1 MTRPKRIFDEE
12 TIRRI
17 RAALESGANLQDLAG
32 RFQVSK
38 MYFVRAGLTRRKINP
53 PPCGKRNAP
62 HAITARTGDTGE
74 SMRDDT
80 MELQKVCHVLVFR
93 VAHCCFSGQLPADS
107 TRVVGSILQILPADT
122 SAETKEEIIPHLVC
136 AIEGY
141 QKMQQSSYPQ

>member
-53 PPCGKRNAP
+53 PPVRKKKRAARYHGENWRHWRINA
-62 HAITARTGDTGE
+62 G
-74 SMRDDT
+74 
-80 MELQKVCHVLVFR
+80 
-93 VAHCCFSGQLPADS
+93 
-107 TRVVGSILQILPADT
+107 
-122 SAETKEEIIPHLVC
+122 
-136 AIEGY
+136 
-141 QKMQQSSYPQ
+141 